1 MFKAARIGMRVTPLV
16 AIVCMLCALQAP
28 AQQRAR
34 YSPAPFVDRPTFDS
48 GLLAASLPSVLSP
61 PAMIPGSRLVSMIA
75 EDIDADG
82 DLDVVA
88 NDGSLDLIVWTND
101 GSGRLSRRHGSGR
114 DGIRSE
120 PAAPALAG
128 DVAQSD
134 TAVPSAFGSL
144 AVDARVRAIVEARR
158 PLSRHHASNRLT
170 SAFVSTRTPRGPPA
184 SISLS

>member
-1 MFKAARIGMRVTPLV
+1 MRVTPLA

-28 AQQRAR
+28 AQQRAHHW
-34 YSPAPFVDRPTFDS
+34 SAPFVDRPTFDS
-48 GLLAASLPSVLSP
+48 NLLAAALPSVLSP

-101 GSGRLSRRHGSGR
+101 GSGQLSRQQGR
-114 DGIRSE
+114 GHDGIRSE
-120 PAAPALAG
+120 PAAPAVAG
-128 DVAQSD
+128 DVARSD

-144 AVDARVRAIVEARR
+144 AIDARVSEMVEARR
-158 PLSRHHASNRLT
+158 PLSRHRASSRLS

-184 SISLS
+184 STPLS